1 MMLCNI
7 NDKLLILQNNHNGGI
22 LFLDTCTCSTP
33 GAGTV
38 GKNELKCTNGET
50 RHCSSDQECYATEA
64 FTCGEWSDGCR
75 IPICNCTTPGAG
87 KLENGK
93 LEWNTAEKNE
103 ITCSNE
109 ETRHCSE
116 DQECYATDEFTYGE
130 WSDGCRIFCECTDI
144 AAGKPKDG
152 NNQMK
157 CSNGETRYC
166 SSEQEC
172 YAPGKFTYGKWSD
185 GCRIPGDWI
194 LRICKYFNGR
204 C

>member
-1 MMLCNI
+1 M
-7 NDKLLILQNNHNGGI
+7 
-22 LFLDTCTCSTP
+22 
-33 GAGTV
+33 
-38 GKNELKCTNGET
+38 KCTNGET

-64 FTCGEWSDGCR
+64 FTYGEWSDGCR
-75 IPICNCTTPGAG
+75 VSCKCSTPGEG
-87 KLENGK
+87 TVGH
-93 LEWNTAEKNE
+93 NE
-103 ITCSNE
+103 MTCDNK

-116 DQECYATDEFTYGE
+116 DEECYATEKFTYGE

-166 SSEQEC
+166 SSEKEC
-172 YAPGKFTYGKWSD
+172 YAPGKFTYGEWSD

-194 LRICKYFNGR
+194 LRICKYFKS
-204 C
+204 